1 MKPIL
6 EVEDLVKVSGW
17 GIVTKPDVWTH
28 STSLPDRGRLW
39 RSQVTRQQPAGSRQG
54 RARADATSTRH
65 AEDAWMDQMEG
76 GHRAFLDSS
85 TPDGGAVA
93 MLYANNILN
102 AHTKAYAG
110 AQESDYAMIVC
121 LRHYS
126 TVFGFGDEVWEKY
139 GEGFY
144 NMVGYA
150 DPSTGGAPT
159 VNLMQ
164 AKGLRSLQNRG
175 NTIDSLGARGVKF
188 AICDNAANVISM
200 ALSRAGFGEAR
211 DIYSD
216 FIASAVPN
224 GRFVSAGVVAATR
237 AQEYSYSFLYAG

>member
-1 MKPIL
+1 MSAQFYESVRL
-6 EVEDLVKVSGW
+6 HSGERKLSNKNKDRLDRRSVLS
-17 GIVTKPDVWTH
+17 GIGIAAAAVAGGA
-28 STSLPDRGRLW
+28 STANAASSDFEP
-39 RSQVTRQQPAGSRQG
+39 
-54 RARADATSTRH
+54 TRH
-65 AEDAWMDQMEG
+65 AEDAWMNEMEG

-102 AHTKAYAG
+102 AHTKAYEG

-144 NMVGYA
+144 NMVGFA
-150 DPSTGGAPT
+150 DPSTGEAPK

-164 AKGLRSLQNRG
+164 VNGLRSLQNRG

-188 AICDNAANVISM
+188 AVCDNAANVISM

-211 DIYSD
+211 NIYSD

-224 GRFVSAGVVAATR
+224 SRFVAAGVVAATR
-237 AQEYSYSFLYAG
+237 AQEYGYSLLYTG